1 MQTSKFQGAKL
12 REAREARGLTQSA
25 LSDLSRIAAARISHY
40 EHERHQPDTETI
52 SNLADTLN
60 LPLHYFFR
68 LPRQNIGQRK
78 VFWRSKLSAKA
89 TERTR
94 VARRFDWLVE
104 TYLFLDQN
112 IQFPAPS
119 FPSLYTPDNLDA
131 ITDEFIEKSADS
143 LRSHWGLGRGPITNI
158 VSCMESNGVVT
169 SIQSMNDDYLDAFS
183 EWNVSLQRPIV
194 FLGANKISYARRL
207 FSAAHELGHMLM
219 HRRIPIE
226 AYQTKA
232 TLKQLEHQANYFAS
246 CFLLPSET
254 FSADLYSLS
263 LDALLSLKHSWQVS
277 VSAMIMRL
285 HQLDIFDDD
294 GKRKAFIQMSRRK
307 WNRHEP
313 GDEPTTHDQPR
324 MTENAFEIL
333 LESGKFT
340 PDSIER
346 EIGLS
351 TEDIESVTGLTP
363 GKLRVE
369 PVNPYKLRLA
379 T

>member
-1 MQTSKFQGAKL
+1 MQTSKFQGTKL

-25 LSDLSRIAAARISHY
+25 LSDLSRVAAARISHY

-52 SNLADTLN
+52 DIFANTLN
-60 LPLHYFFR
+60 FPHHYFFR
-68 LPRQNIGQRK
+68 LPRQVDSQRK

-94 VARRFDWLVE
+94 VSRRFDWLVD
-104 TYLFLDQN
+104 TYLFLDRN
-112 IQFPAPS
+112 IQFPDPS
-119 FPSLYTPDNLDA
+119 FPSLYVPDSLDA
-131 ITDEFIEKSADS
+131 ITDDFIENAADS
-143 LRSHWGLGRGPITNI
+143 LRSHWGLGRGPIANI
-158 VSCMESNGVVT
+158 VNCMESNGVVT

-183 EWNVSLQRPIV
+183 EWNDLLQRPII
-194 FLGANKISYARRL
+194 FLGANKVSYARRL

-219 HRRIPIE
+219 HRRIPVE
-226 AYQTKA
+226 EYQTKVA
-232 TLKQLEHQANYFAS
+232 LKKLERQADYFAS

-263 LDALLSLKHSWQVS
+263 LDALLSLKYSWQVS

-285 HQLDIFDDD
+285 HQLGIFDDD
-294 GKRKAFIQMSRRK
+294 AKRRAFIQMSRRK

-313 GDEPTTHDQPR
+313 GDEPTTHDHPKL
-324 MTENAFEIL
+324 TENAFDVL
-333 LESGKFT
+333 LKSGKFT
-340 PDSIER
+340 PDSIEH

-351 TEDIESVTGLTP
+351 TEDIESVTGLVP
-363 GKLRVE
+363 GSLRVE
-369 PVNPYKLRLA
+369 LENPYKLKLV